1 MRRFINKV
9 TQTKGYQEQ
18 KVFFQ
23 RKIDAEEA
31 RIVHR
36 YNEKQQAKAQLEAEN
51 AAPTTVEAHA
61 PAAQQQ
67 MADIDTTT
75 VASPG
80 VLQDATPGTLQE
92 STLATQA
99 LTAVYP
105 LPPETKARTTNSLD
119 AEIEIE
125 LFMLNTANAVDAINF
140 DDSSDS
146 DAQSVNAI
154 ALTAAEEV

>member
-51 AAPTTVEAHA
+51 AAPTIVEAHA
-61 PAAQQQ
+61 PAAQQ

-80 VLQDATPGTLQE
+80 VLQDATPETLQE